1 MDRAFDSTVGAAAD
15 EPPDGMSDAQPIQR
29 VGAGS
34 GGPATGTAQLDRQ
47 GGSGHPARTRRRYLI
62 VANQTLDD
70 PILRETVHHRCEQ
83 GSVDLHVLVPQSRRI
98 LPFCDPMMG
107 VPVDIGIDTAFLE
120 IQDAEEAA
128 ERLSAF
134 LGRFAPLGATVT
146 GEVVVGDP
154 VAHTRRLLGGRS
166 FDEIIVSSLPN
177 GLARWLRID
186 LTARLSRAFAVPVVG
201 VAHLL

>member
-15 EPPDGMSDAQPIQR
+15 EPPDGLSDAQPIQR
-29 VGAGS
+29 AGAGS
-34 GGPATGTAQLDRQ
+34 GGPATGTAQLDRE
-47 GGSGHPARTRRRYLI
+47 GRPARTTRRYLI

-70 PILRETVHHRCEQ
+70 PLLWETVRHRCEQ
-83 GSVDLHVLVPQSRRI
+83 GEVDFHVLVPQARRI

-128 ERLSAF
+128 DRLSAF
-134 LGRFAPLGATVT
+134 LRRFAPLGASVT
-146 GEVVVGDP
+146 GEVVSGDP
-154 VAHTRRLLGGRS
+154 VAHARRLVTRGDV
-166 FDEIIVSSLPN
+166 DEIIVSSLPTA
-177 GLARWLRID
+177 LARWLRLD

-201 VAHLL
+201 VARLV

>member
-15 EPPDGMSDAQPIQR
+15 EPPDGVSDAQPIQR
-29 VGAGS
+29 AGAGS
-34 GGPATGTAQLDRQ
+34 GGPATGTAQLDRR
-47 GGSGHPARTRRRYLI
+47 GEPVRTGRRYLV

-70 PILRETVHHRCEQ
+70 PILVETVRHRCEQ
-83 GSVDLHVLVPQSRRI
+83 ANVDLHVLVPRPRRI

-107 VPVDIGIDTAFLE
+107 VPLDVGIDTAFLE

-128 ERLSAF
+128 ERLSTF
-134 LGRFAPLGATVT
+134 LCRIAPLGATVT
-146 GEVVVGDP
+146 GEVATGDP
-154 VAHTRRLLGGRS
+154 VAHARRLLAGRA
-166 FDEIIVSSLPN
+166 FDEIIVSALAN

-201 VAHLL
+201 VARLA

>member
-15 EPPDGMSDAQPIQR
+15 EPPDGLPEAQPIQR
-29 VGAGS
+29 AGAGS
-34 GGPATGTAQLDRQ
+34 GGPATGTAQLDRE
-47 GGSGHPARTRRRYLI
+47 GRPVHTARRYLI

-70 PILRETVHHRCEQ
+70 PLLRETVRHRCEQ
-83 GSVDLHVLVPQSRRI
+83 GEVRLHVLVPQPRRI

-107 VPVDIGIDTAFLE
+107 VPLDIGIDTAFLE

-128 ERLSAF
+128 DRLGTF
-134 LGRFAPLGATVT
+134 LRRFAPLGAAVT
-146 GEVVVGDP
+146 GEVVSGDP
-154 VAHTRRLLGGRS
+154 VAHARRLVAGRS
-166 FDEIIVSSLPN
+166 FDEIIVSALPN

-201 VAHLL
+201 VARLV